1 MTDPTCVE
9 LFAGAGGASV
19 GLRDAGFH
27 SLLAVEWDKNAAA
40 THRAALPCPV
50 FEGDVRKADL
60 SVVEGPVDLLWASP
74 PCQAWSTA
82 GRRLGAFDDR
92 NGWPWTLDVV
102 DRLASTGQK
111 PTWVICEN
119 VLGLIM
125 HRNGCPADPAS
136 DPTECPGCYWER
148 WVQPEFRRRY
158 PHVSW
163 RVLNSADYGVPQR
176 RRRVFL
182 VAGPDPFPWPEP
194 THSFRELVRSKWV
207 DGSYWARHGLQ
218 PPAGGP
224 SSDEAAELGVRMF
237 VRDGTLPWVT
247 IRDAVGMGATAV
259 PDIVSPQ
266 DGDALD
272 MFGDGNT
279 TASVDD
285 AVVVDLPSDTL
296 AAQAS
301 GRSIISASARRRAA
315 WTEQTGRR
323 KYTVEECCTLQG
335 FPVDHP
341 FQGAESLHY
350 KQIGNAVSPPVAEAL
365 GRSVVKMVRPVG

>member
-1 MTDPTCVE
+1 MTLHALNCSPVP
-9 LFAGAGGASV
+9 GGASV

-60 SVVEGPVDLLWASP
+60 SVVEGPVDLLWSSP

-92 NGWPWTLDVV
+92 NGWPWTLGVV

-125 HRNGCPADPAS
+125 HRNGCPADPGS

-182 VAGPDPFPWPEP
+182 VAGPDPFPWPAP

-207 DGSYWARHGLQ
+207 DGSYWARHGIQ
-218 PPAGGP
+218 PPVGGP
-224 SSDEAAELGVRMF
+224 SSDEAAELGVKMF

-259 PDIVSPQ
+259 PDIVTPQ

-272 MFGDGNT
+272 MFGDGDT
-279 TASVDD
+279 TASVNDS
-285 AVVVDLPSDTL
+285 VEIDLPSDTL
-296 AAQAS
+296 AAQTN
-301 GRSIISASARRRAA
+301 GRAIISASARRRAA
-315 WTEQTGRR
+315 WTEQTGRQ

-341 FQGAESLHY
+341 FRGAESLHY

-365 GRSVVKMVRPVG
+365 GLSVVKMVRT

>member
-1 MTDPTCVE
+1 MTRPTCVE
-9 LFAGAGGASV
+9 LFAGAGGASL
-19 GLRDAGFH
+19 GLQNAGFH
-27 SLLAVEWDKNAAA
+27 SLLAVEWDRRAAM

-50 FEGDVRKADL
+50 FEGDVRKVDL

-92 NGWPWTLDVV
+92 NGWPWTLEVV

-111 PTWVICEN
+111 PSWVICEN

-125 HRNGCPADPAS
+125 HRNGCPNDPEG

-158 PHVSW
+158 AHVSW
-163 RVLNSADYGVPQR
+163 AVLNSADYGVAQR

-182 VAGPDPFPWPEP
+182 VAGPEPYPWPSP
-194 THSFRELVRSKWV
+194 THSFRSLVRSKWV
-207 DGSYWARHGLQ
+207 DGSYWTRHGIR
-218 PPAGGP
+218 PPEGGP
-224 SSDEAAELGVRMF
+224 GSDEASEMGVGMSTP
-237 VRDGTLPWVT
+237 DGTLPWVT
-247 IRDAVGMGATAV
+247 IRDAVGMGATATPTV
-259 PDIVSPQ
+259 HHAD
-266 DGDALD
+266 DGSALD
-272 MFGDGNT
+272 MFGDGSPV
-279 TASVDD
+279 SVEDS
-285 AVVVDLPSDTL
+285 VVVDLPSDTL

-301 GRSIISASARRRAA
+301 GRAIISASARRRAT

-323 KYTVEECCTLQG
+323 KYTVAECAVLQG
-335 FPVDHP
+335 FPADYD
-341 FQGAESLHY
+341 FQGPESLHY

-365 GRSVVKMVRPVG
+365 GKIVAGLVRP